1 MTHDAA
7 SADKKKNR
15 GWWNRTRDSNGEIVE
30 LEPTEEAMKPDAPHW
45 KLMLETLKSLRQQA
59 LETQMQGG
67 QIPSWAFAEKKSQQ
81 GGAKELAGPIVA
93 SQVQLLVSVPVVS
106 SWEIDSVCVYIC
118 MYACMYVCMRAC
130 VRALACTCVC
140 LCICFHVCVFIHE
153 FVYACQRKFT
163 FMFFCPCRCA

>member
-118 MYACMYVCMRAC
+118 MYACMYVCA
-130 VRALACTCVC
+130 
-140 LCICFHVCVFIHE
+140 
-153 FVYACQRKFT
+153 YACISEQL
-163 FMFFCPCRCA
+163 